1 MDAPPED
8 SKWPALTLLSRFL
21 RFCLRV
27 LRAFSQNGGWELVG
41 ALAYN
46 GLLSVVPLF
55 LLATAVFARFVD
67 RERFIGVVARE
78 IRQILPSRQ
87 AQPVNQAIVEMLR
100 EPFSGGLIGLA
111 ALLFFSTLAFRTLQ
125 HALDVIFHHRREL
138 HGPRSLLKSSLIAL
152 GYVSAIGFASLLQ
165 AFALV
170 SLDRLPWLAERVPR
184 FAGWLGLVG
193 TALAFASIYWV
204 MPVGK
209 GSFRAALLGGAIAA
223 VMWQGL
229 QGALIWYFANIS
241 SINLIYGSLASIVV
255 VLFSFE
261 LAAAI
266 VLLAAQ
272 VIAELERSRRAGLDW
287 YEAPPPSRPPS
298 TAAQP

>member
-8 SKWPALTLLSRFL
+8 PHRPTLTWLRHFL
-21 RFCLRV
+21 KFCVRT
-27 LRAFSQNGGWELVG
+27 LRAFSANGGWELVG

-67 RERFIGVVARE
+67 RERFITVVARE
-78 IRQILPSRQ
+78 IRQMLPTVQ

-100 EPFSGGLIGLA
+100 EPFSGGLFGLG

-125 HALDVIFHHRREL
+125 HAIDVIFIHRREL
-138 HGPRSLLKSSLIAL
+138 HGPRSLLASSLIAL
-152 GYVSAIGFASLLQ
+152 GCVTAIGFASLLQ
-165 AFALV
+165 ALLLV
-170 SLDRLPWLAERVPR
+170 SLDRIPWLAERVPR
-184 FAGWLGLVG
+184 FAGWFGLLGMSLV
-193 TALAFASIYWV
+193 FASVFWI

-209 GSFRAALLGGAIAA
+209 GSLRAALSGGAVAA
-223 VMWQGL
+223 VLWQGL

-241 SINLIYGSLASIVV
+241 SVNLIYGSLAGIVV

-272 VIAELERSRRAGLDW
+272 VIAELERSARAGVHW
-287 YEAPPPSRPPS
+287 YQPAPPSRAPGTP
-298 TAAQP
+298 AR

>member
-1 MDAPPED
+1 MDAPTQGHETPT
-8 SKWPALTLLSRFL
+8 LTLVRRLL

-27 LRAFSQNGGWELVG
+27 VRAFSVNGGWELVG

-67 RERFIGVVARE
+67 RDRFIRVVARE
-78 IRQILPSRQ
+78 IRQLLPTAQ

-100 EPFSGGLIGLA
+100 EPFSGGLIGLG

-138 HGPRSLLKSSLIAL
+138 HGPRSLLKSSMIAL
-152 GYVSAIGFASLLQ
+152 GYVVAIGFASLLQ
-165 AFALV
+165 AMALV
-170 SLDRLPWLAERVPR
+170 GLDRIPWLAERVPR
-184 FAGWLGLVG
+184 FAGWIGLVG
-193 TALAFASIYWV
+193 TALALASIYWV
-204 MPVGK
+204 MPVGR
-209 GSFRAALLGGAIAA
+209 GSLRASLLGGAIAA
-223 VMWQGL
+223 VFWQALQGL
-229 QGALIWYFANIS
+229 LIWYFANIS
-241 SINLIYGSLASIVV
+241 SVNLIYGSLAGIIV

-287 YEAPPPSRPPS
+287 YEAPPPSRPPGGS
-298 TAAQP
+298 AR